1 MKVYGLISTTTVGL
15 LLSAAAVSL
24 ARTDT
29 LSRAHSDLAV
39 TASRVDV
46 TGATAHEALSKFG
59 GSHCLTEQASN
70 ATSDPCGRHPQTPR
84 PVGQT
89 NNKRRI
95 LGPATVPACTPP
107 HTTRG

>member
-1 MKVYGLISTTTVGL
+1 MKVYTLISTTTVGL
-15 LLSAAAVSL
+15 LLAVGAVSW

-29 LSRAHSDLAV
+29 LSRTHTDLAA
-39 TASRVDV
+39 TTSRVDV
-46 TGATAHEALSKFG
+46 TGATAHEALSKIG
-59 GSHCLTEQASN
+59 ASLCLTELASN
-70 ATSDPCGRHPQTPR
+70 ATSNPCGRYPQTPR